1 MDSDGDRKEK
11 LIELKNV
18 SFSYGGNPVLE
29 DVSFSV
35 SAGDYIGVIGPN
47 GGGKTTLLS
56 IMLGLLKPSSG
67 QVTVFGKKINEL
79 RGERSRI
86 GYVPQRLSQLDAN
99 FPGTVYEIIA
109 SGRTALNGPF
119 HLFSKSDKEAVERA
133 LAIANVGEL
142 RRKLLGDLSGG
153 QRQRVMIARSLAGDP
168 KVLILDEPTTGVDI
182 TSQEQFYHF
191 LAELNHE
198 RGLTIVFVSHDID
211 IIANEVHSLLLLNR
225 RVVSYGPAKNL
236 INKNYLEDLYGG
248 KIDFTFHPHHHH

>member
-1 MDSDGDRKEK
+1 MVKKNLAQEK

-18 SFSYGGNPVLE
+18 HFNYGENAVLE

-35 SAGDYIGVIGPN
+35 TAGDYVGVIGPN

-67 QVTVFGKKINEL
+67 QVLVFGKKISEL
-79 RGERSRI
+79 KGERSHI

-99 FPGTVYEIIA
+99 FPATVYEIVA
-109 SGRTALNGPF
+109 SGRTAGNGPF
-119 HLFSKSDKEAVERA
+119 HFFSQDDKAAVERA
-133 LAIANVGEL
+133 LAISKVGEL
-142 RRKLLGDLSGG
+142 RHKLIGELSGG
-153 QRQRVMIARSLAGDP
+153 ERQRVMIARSLAGEP

-182 TSQEQFYHF
+182 ASQEQFYHF

-198 RGLTIVFVSHDID
+198 HGLTIVFVSHDID
-211 IIANEVHSLLLLNR
+211 IVANEVHSLLLLNR
-225 RVVSYGPAKNL
+225 KVVSYGPAKDM
-236 INKNYLEDLYGG
+236 INKHYLDDLYGG